1 MGEFVN
7 TAVNML
13 KKLGTFAC
21 QYSSVLYQW
30 AMKTQKIQV
39 QKFKKLGIQKK
50 IEKAYSGL
58 GGEVFALYKE
68 GQTDWAN
75 AAAVKE
81 QLKLVEQAEA
91 SVFAIDKA
99 VADIQSEFQAGK
111 DAIAEKYASLRANIG
126 QPEE

>member
-1 MGEFVN
+1 MGGFVN

-30 AMKTQKIQV
+30 AMKTQKIQI
-39 QKFKKLGIQKK
+39 QRFRKLGIQKK
-50 IEKAYSGL
+50 VEKTYSGL
-58 GGEVFALYKE
+58 GAEIFALYKE
-68 GQTDWAN
+68 GQRDWAE
-75 AAAVKE
+75 ASTVKE
-81 QLKLVEQAEA
+81 QLKIVEQAEA
-91 SVFAIDKA
+91 SVFAIDQA
-99 VADIQSEFQAGK
+99 VAGIQSEFQASK